1 VRGDRSAARGPRL
14 GGDPEDVE
22 LERQFRE
29 RIARHDLGEIAVDA
43 ISIMP

>member
-1 VRGDRSAARGPRL
+1 MKALKATECPRL

-29 RIARHDLGEIAVDA
+29 WIARHDLGEIAVDA